1 MAPTKLTIQPVGDD
15 PIEVMFNPNSY
26 RISKTVAWEPSTN
39 STVGSTRT
47 DRRANAPIS
56 SFGGGG
62 ARELSL
68 ELFFDSTELDDDAR
82 DVRLQTDAIVR
93 LTRIERKNDR
103 PPVCVVAWG
112 TRKTE
117 DFPFTGTVTSLSQRF
132 VLFDQVG
139 RPLRAFLEVTFREFL
154 DREDDKRLTDPE
166 TTTRIV
172 RRGESLAGIAAEVYR
187 DPGAWRVIAQA
198 NGIEDPLVLPAGTRL
213 TVPKQ

>member
-1 MAPTKLTIQPVGDD
+1 MAPAKLIILPIGGI

-39 STVGSTRT
+39 GAVGGTTT

-56 SFGGGG
+56 SFGGGS

-68 ELFFDSTELDDDAR
+68 ELFFDSTEIDGEAR
-82 DVRLQTDAIVR
+82 DVRLHTDAIVR
-93 LTRIERKNDR
+93 LTRIERKHDR
-103 PPVCVVAWG
+103 PPVCIVSWG

-132 VLFDQVG
+132 VLFDQIG
-139 RPLRAFLEVTFREFL
+139 RPLRAFLDVTFREFL

-187 DPGAWRVIAQA
+187 DPGAWRAIARA
-198 NGIEDPLVLPAGTRL
+198 NGIEDPLVLPAGIRL